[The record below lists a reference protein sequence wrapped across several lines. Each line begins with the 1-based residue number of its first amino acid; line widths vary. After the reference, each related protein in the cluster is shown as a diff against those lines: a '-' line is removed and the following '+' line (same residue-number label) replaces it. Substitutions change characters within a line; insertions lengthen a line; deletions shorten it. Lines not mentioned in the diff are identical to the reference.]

1 MSMQKIVETRKV
13 QRFGKS
19 TLMISLPSEWVK
31 AVDLKPSDLVVLE
44 VKNDGS
50 LVVVPQKLAEKRTK
64 EKEIKIILSK
74 NTSEELIQRALYTS
88 YIVGYDR
95 IVIEYEDSSIPPHIM
110 GSIRTMVRMLI
121 GAEIIDQTRNTIII
135 QNFVDTERY
144 SIDGLVGRMTST
156 IKSMLEYLITSIK
169 SGLVDHLKEITE
181 LEFEMD
187 RVHALAIRYVY
198 ALNMLN
204 TSQFLTEYR
213 VLIKTLED
221 VGDALAQAAQILS
234 EKTVLI
240 DVVREVVGD
249 KLEEMKLHL
258 NYTIDMIL
266 QAITSQDLS
275 IASRAADLAA
285 EATKFISS
293 VEADVIPKYKSL
305 EDYLKM
311 KSFFEKLMLLCFN
324 LQAAAE
330 VAFDIVMSKKENVI
344 KLS

>member
-1 MSMQKIVETRKV
+1 MNTQKIVETRKV

-31 AVDLKPSDLVVLE
+31 IVDLKPSDLVVLE
-44 VKNDGS
+44 VKDDGS
-50 LVVVPQKLAEKRTK
+50 LVVFPQKLAEKRIRG
-64 EKEIKIILSK
+64 KEIRIILSK
-74 NTSEELIQRALYTS
+74 NTNEELVQRALYTS
-88 YIVGYDR
+88 YIIGYDR
-95 IVIEYEDSSIPPHIM
+95 IVIEYENGSIPPHIM
-110 GSIRTMVRMLI
+110 SSIRTMVRMLI
-121 GAEIIDQTRNTIII
+121 GAEIVAQTKNSIVI

-144 SIDGLVGRMTST
+144 SIDGLVERMSST
-156 IKSMLEYLITSIK
+156 IKSMLDYLITSIK
-169 SGLVDHLKEITE
+169 TGLTEHLKEITE

-198 ALNMLN
+198 ALNIQN
-204 TSQFLTEYR
+204 TSHFLTEYR

-221 VGDALAQAAQILS
+221 VGDSLAQAAQILN

-240 DVVREVVGD
+240 EVIKEVVGD

-258 NYTIDMIL
+258 SYTIDMIL
-266 QAITSQDLS
+266 QAITNQDLA

-285 EATKFISS
+285 EATKFVSRL
-293 VEADVIPKYKSL
+293 EADVIPKYKSL

>member
-1 MSMQKIVETRKV
+1 MSTQKIVETRKV

-31 AVDLKPSDLVVLE
+31 AVDLRPSDLVVLE
-44 VKNDGS
+44 VRGDGS
-50 LVVVPQKLAEKRTK
+50 LVVVPQKLAERRAR
-64 EKEIKIILSK
+64 EKEIKIVLSR
-74 NTSEELIQRALYTS
+74 NVSEELIQRALYTS
-88 YIVGYDR
+88 YIVGYDK
-95 IVIEYEDSSIPPHIM
+95 IVIEYEGDSIPPHIM
-110 GSIRTMVRMLI
+110 SSIRAMVRMLI
-121 GAEIIDQTRNTIII
+121 GAEIIDQTRNVVII
-135 QNFVDTERY
+135 QNFVDVERY
-144 SIDGLVGRMTST
+144 SIDGLVSRMTST

-198 ALNMLN
+198 ALNMQN
-204 TSQFLTEYR
+204 SSQFLTEYR

-221 VGDALAQAAQILS
+221 VGDSLAQAAQILS
-234 EKTVLI
+234 EKTALI

-266 QAITSQDLS
+266 QAITSQDPS

-285 EATKFISS
+285 EATKFVSS
-293 VEADVIPKYKSL
+293 VEADVIPRYKSL

-330 VAFDIVMSKKENVI
+330 VAFDIVMSRKENVI
-344 KLS
+344 KL